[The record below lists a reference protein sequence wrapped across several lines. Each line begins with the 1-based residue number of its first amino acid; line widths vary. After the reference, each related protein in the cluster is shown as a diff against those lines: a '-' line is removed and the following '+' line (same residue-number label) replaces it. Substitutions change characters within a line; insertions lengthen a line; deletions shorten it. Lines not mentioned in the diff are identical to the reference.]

1 MTDTTILAA
10 RKIITMNP
18 NRPEATHVA
27 IRDGRILGAGTLD
40 ELAGWG
46 EHTLDDRFADKVLM
60 PGFVEG
66 HSHLMEGSI
75 WKYAYCGYMPRIG
88 PDGTRYDGLESIE
101 AVVEWLKRCEA
112 KMTDP
117 DTPLVGWGF
126 DPIYFGGR
134 RMVKEDLDAVSTTRP
149 IVVIHSNFHLVS
161 VNSLLLQ
168 RSNITAATNVDGIAK
183 GPDGEPNGELQ
194 EMAAKFMALNTI
206 GLNYAAETA
215 EAQGLRNFA
224 NIAVRTGTTT
234 ATDLVN
240 TLTDD
245 ILATLLSVTGADDYP
260 VRLVPAFHGDSLPP
274 AEGAARAIALRKK
287 TTDKLKLGIVK
298 LVTDGSIQGFTG
310 RLRWPG
316 YYNGAANGVW
326 NVGPDRLEAVVTA
339 YHDAGCQVFI
349 HTNGDEAIEVA
360 IDAVEAVTRR
370 NPWGDHRHTLQHC
383 QMADAAQFR
392 RMASL
397 GMCANLFAN
406 HLYYWGDQ
414 HYAVTMG
421 PDRAN
426 RMDGCATAMS
436 SGVPFAIHS
445 DAPVT
450 PLGPLFTAW
459 CAVNRTTVSGR
470 VLGEA
475 ERISVADALRA
486 ITLGAAYTLK
496 LDDEI
501 GSVEVG
507 KRADF
512 AVLDE
517 DPLGVAP
524 EALKDVP
531 VWGTVVGGQ
540 AFQA

>member
-27 IRDGRILGAGTLD
+27 VRDGRILGTGTLD

-134 RMVKEDLDAVSTTRP
+134 RMVKADLDAVSTTRP
-149 IVVIHSNFHLVS
+149 IVIIHSNFHLVS

-183 GPDGEPNGELQ
+183 GADGEPNGELQ

-245 ILATLLSVTGADDYP
+245 ILATLLSVTGTDDYP

-274 AEGAARAIALRKK
+274 AEGAARAVALKKK

-326 NVGPDRLEAVVTA
+326 NVGPDRLEAVVAA

-436 SGVPFAIHS
+436 TGVPFAIHS

-475 ERISVADALRA
+475 ERISPADALRA